1 MNKKILVI
9 SAGTVHPNLMS
20 VYRLKQLLKEKKKN
34 DYIFT
39 TKLSSLTDLAN
50 DQISA
55 VILYFQKK
63 RIPEP
68 YLEAL
73 ERFVF
78 NGGGLL
84 ALHSASASFK
94 QNQRYFNLIGGRFIK
109 HGKISEFKVEVADTQ
124 SMIYK
129 GISSFSV
136 RDELYLHEYQKDVS
150 VHFSTKVDDKIE
162 PVVWTRELGK
172 GKIAYC
178 SLGHCAPVLKNQHVK
193 SIIHQSL
200 DWMDHCD

>member
-1 MNKKILVI
+1 MNKKTVVI
-9 SAGTVHPNLMS
+9 AAGTVHPNLMC
-20 VYRLKQLLKEKKKN
+20 VYRLQQLLREKKQN
-34 DYIFT
+34 DYIFS

-50 DQISA
+50 DQFSS
-55 VILYFQKK
+55 VVLYFQKK
-63 RIPEP
+63 SIPEP

-124 SMIYK
+124 SAIYK
-129 GISSFSV
+129 GIPRFSV
-136 RDELYLHEYQKDVS
+136 RDELYIHEYQNDVQ
-150 VHFSTKVDDKIE
+150 VHFSTKVGDKTE

-172 GKIAYC
+172 GKITYC

-193 SIIHQSL
+193 SIIYQSL
-200 DWMDHCD
+200 DWMDHRD